1 MKRQRKREERNRAEE
16 DATMCFEEERT
27 FPAAVEVVS
36 PSTTEALTKGAIDPA
51 RQNRKRQ
58 DDVSG

>member
-1 MKRQRKREERNRAEE
+1 MKRQRKREERNRAEG

-27 FPAAVEVVS
+27 FPATVEVVS

-51 RQNRKRQ
+51 RQNRERQ

>member
-1 MKRQRKREERNRAEE
+1 MKRQRKREERNRAEG

-27 FPAAVEVVS
+27 FHAAVEVVS

-51 RQNRKRQ
+51 RQNRERQ